1 MRPRRGAYLLIFF
14 LALSCQAGYCGDI
27 WVSPAGNDHSC
38 GDRSAPLQT
47 LHQAL
52 RLAREW
58 RRLADPRI
66 SGGIHIYLTG
76 GTYYLSEPLFIR
88 PEDSGSETSPTIIE
102 GDDSETAV
110 LSGGLRVTGWQKAGR
125 YWKAFVPKSGGRPIT
140 VRQLWSNGRKCPQSC
155 QFEGTKME
163 RMLQFDKS
171 SRTITIPTPSQ
182 LLQEGD
188 FSQMELMVH
197 QRWAIA
203 YLRVKDYTVEGDCT
217 VLRFHEPESRIEF
230 EHPWP
235 QPVIGGS
242 FGSSSFRLLNALPFL
257 DHPGEWYHDYSSGT
271 LYYMAPEGEDPNNM
285 EMVVPMTS
293 TLVEITGNRN
303 DRVSNIIFR
312 HVGFEYAAWNRP
324 STHGHVTLQGGFP
337 IIDAYKLQ
345 QEGLP
350 WAPHLENQAWIT
362 RPEHAFGITY
372 AHHIKIDGC
381 RFRHLAS
388 TGLDCVTGVSDL
400 TINGNEFTDIG
411 GNAILCGSFGDGVSE
426 VHRPYP
432 LAKDDTSY
440 TQRISITHNRITDA
454 TNEDWGCVG
463 IGCGYVRDVEIAQ
476 NLVDK
481 VNYSGI
487 SVGWG
492 WTSHD
497 TGMRNNHIYGNTV
510 RNFALQL
517 YDAGGIYTLSAQP
530 GSTITDNV
538 IDLRGEAPYA
548 TNDRGFYIYLDEATD
563 GYTIDGNWCPEAYFG
578 DNKPGPSVVWKE
590 NGPNVKLMKNR

>member
-27 WVSPAGNDHSC
+27 WVSPDGNDHSC

-66 SGGIHIYLTG
+66 SGGIHIYLSG

-88 PEDSGSETSPTIIE
+88 PEDSGSEVSPTIIE
-102 GDDSETAV
+102 GDDSATAV

-125 YWKAFVPKSGGRPIT
+125 YWKASVPKSGGRPIT
-140 VRQLWSNGRKCPQSC
+140 VRQLWSDGRKCPQSC
-155 QFEGTKME
+155 QFEDTKME

-217 VLRFHEPESRIEF
+217 VLRFHEPENRIEF

-235 QPVIGGS
+235 QPVIGVP

-293 TLVEITGNRN
+293 TLVEIAGNRN

-497 TGMRNNHIYGNTV
+497 TGMRNNHIYGNIV

-563 GYTIDGNWCPEAYFG
+563 GYTIDGNWCPVAYFG

>member
-66 SGGIHIYLTG
+66 SGGIHIYLSG

-88 PEDSGSETSPTIIE
+88 PEDSGSEASPTILE
-102 GDDSETAV
+102 GDDSATAV

-125 YWKAFVPKSGGRPIT
+125 YWKASVPKSGGRPIT

-497 TGMRNNHIYGNTV
+497 TGMRNNHIYGNIV
-510 RNFALQL
+510 QNFALQL
-517 YDAGGIYTLSAQP
+517 YDAGGIYTLSTQP

>member
-66 SGGIHIYLTG
+66 SGGIHIYLSG

-88 PEDSGSETSPTIIE
+88 PEDSGSEASPTIIE

-125 YWKAFVPKSGGRPIT
+125 YWKASVPKSGGRLIT

-155 QFEGTKME
+155 QFEDTKME

-171 SRTITIPTPSQ
+171 SRTITIPTPSP

-188 FSQMELMVH
+188 FRQMELLVH

-235 QPVIGGS
+235 QPVIGVP

-293 TLVEITGNRN
+293 TLVEIAGNRN

-312 HVGFEYAAWNRP
+312 HVGFEYVAWNRP

-372 AHHIKIDGC
+372 AHHIKIDSC

-530 GSTITDNV
+530 GSTITNNV

-563 GYTIDGNWCPEAYFG
+563 GYTIDGNWCSEAYFG

-590 NGPNVKLMKNR
+590 NGPNVKPMKNR